1 MTVPGKTLVEIFLN
15 RVAKTPDLVAMKYKA
30 NGRWNPITFR
40 EYGQQARE
48 VANGLISLG
57 VEKGDCV
64 ALLSTNRPEW
74 HISDV
79 GIMLTG
85 AFTVPVYP
93 TNSPPQVAYV
103 VGHSESKVA
112 FVENRDQLEK
122 VLKTKDELPKLATIV
137 VFTGE
142 GAGESAGVL
151 SFEELRRLGRE
162 QAKSYPTVLEN
173 RMSSIR
179 PQDLATVV
187 YTSGT
192 TGPPKGVML
201 SHGNFAWTLESVIK
215 VLPFR
220 DGTDRLLS
228 YLPLS
233 HIFERLASEWEG
245 IYNGIEVWF
254 AESLQKLK
262 ENLEECRPTI
272 FIGVPRVYE
281 KFHMGLNAVIA
292 NHPKKNLIERA
303 IATGLEKVELEQ
315 AGKSVPLGLKLRYA
329 LLNRLV
335 LSKLRH
341 GLGMDQVRFAITGA
355 AAIEPEIIRFVKA
368 LGIDLLEGYGQ
379 TEDNAPTSVNPPG
392 KARIGT
398 VGPPLPGLEV
408 KFDKDGEILVRG
420 PNVFQ
425 GYFKNES
432 ATKEALTED
441 GFLRTGDVG
450 ELDRAGYLKITDR
463 KKDLIKTAGGKY
475 IAPQEIENRLKFDPL
490 ISQAVVIGEGRP
502 YPTALLTLDPDV
514 APNWAKEQGIEF
526 DDITDLSANEK
537 VLKAVQAVVDRL
549 NEGVSQPEQIKKWT
563 LLPRDFTQ
571 EADEI
576 TPTLK
581 VRRKIVSEK
590 YKDAIDRLYAD

>member
-15 RVAKTPDLVAMKYKA
+15 RVAKTPDLVAMKYKT

-57 VEKGDCV
+57 IEKGDCV

-122 VLKTKDELPKLATIV
+122 VLKTKDELPQLATIV

-151 SFEELRRLGRE
+151 SLEELRRLGRE

-292 NHPKKNLIERA
+292 KHPKKNLIERA

-425 GYFKNES
+425 GYFKNEA

-502 YPTALLTLDPDV
+502 YPTALLTLDPEV

-549 NEGVSQPEQIKKWT
+549 NDGVSQPEQIKKWT

-590 YKDAIDRLYAD
+590 YKDAIDRLYAG